1 MAGLSLSTG
10 LSGHAQGNIG
20 SYTPMTPAA
29 AQSTAGQRIAQKAY
43 GITGTG
49 VSTGASVAG
58 YGSVGVGV
66 AALAALV
73 YLWWSLPR

>member
-1 MAGLSLSTG
+1 MPGLSLRTSAAGT
-10 LSGHAQGNIG
+10 A

-29 AQSTAGQRIAQKAY
+29 ANPPTANSTIAQKAY

-49 VSTGASVAG
+49 NSYGSAIAGTGAVC
-58 YGSVGVGV
+58 VGVV
-66 AALAALV
+66 AIASLV